1 MRLLDANVAI
11 YANGGEHIYRRPC
24 QLLMESVEADPDDY
38 AIDVE
43 TLQGILHCYSRRG
56 EVERGIQVLEGLL
69 PYFPD
74 VIPITASE
82 ITTAMRLMTQT
93 HGLSTRHAIH
103 AAVVFQH
110 RLEGIVSADQDFDRI
125 PGLRCFDPME
135 AAAG

>member
-24 QLLMESVEADPDDY
+24 QLIMESVEADPDGY
-38 AIDVE
+38 AMDVE
-43 TLQGILHCYSRRG
+43 TLQEILHCYSRRG

-82 ITTAMRLMTQT
+82 ITTAIRLITQT
-93 HGLSTRHAIH
+93 HGLPTRHAIH
-103 AAVVFQH
+103 AAVVFH
-110 RLEGIVSADQDFDRI
+110 HSLEGIVSADRDFDRL
-125 PGLRCFDPME
+125 PGLRRFDPME
-135 AAAG
+135 VTAG